1 MTVPYEL
8 FERIFEGLL
17 PQLKS
22 RWQDQTRPIAP
33 SIHHGLNHFER
44 IWAADGSV
52 LEALFLKL
60 DSLKGL
66 PPGALAG
73 KICTGD

>member
-1 MTVPYEL
+1 L
-8 FERIFEGLL
+8 FERIFEALL

-22 RWQDQTRPIAP
+22 RHEERKRPIAP
-33 SIHHGLNHFER
+33 SIQYGLKHFER

-52 LEALFLKL
+52 LEALFQTE
-60 DSLKGL
+60 SLRDL

-73 KICTGD
+73 KMHCD

>member
-1 MTVPYEL
+1 M
-8 FERIFEGLL
+8 R
-17 PQLKS
+17 K
-22 RWQDQTRPIAP
+22 RPIAP
-33 SIHHGLNHFER
+33 SIQYGLKHFER

-60 DSLKGL
+60 ESLKDL

-73 KICTGD
+73 RICARNANYKGLAGQSRCLEGELFPQN